1 MIRVFLFFVII
12 FVLFFYGI
20 RAVRDLTGREQWE
33 LAKLLT
39 YSAVCA
45 ILTLV
50 FLIALVVL
58 F

>member
-1 MIRVFLFFVII
+1 MIRVIIAFVVIFGLFF
-12 FVLFFYGI
+12 LGI
-20 RAVRDLTGREQWE
+20 RALRDMTGKERWE

-39 YSAVCA
+39 YSAFCA

>member
-1 MIRVFLFFVII
+1 MIRVFLAFVII

-20 RAVRDLTGREQWE
+20 QAVRDMSGKERWE

-39 YSAVCA
+39 YSAFCA

>member
-1 MIRVFLFFVII
+1 MIRVFLAFVII

-20 RAVRDLTGREQWE
+20 QAVRDMSGKERWE
-33 LAKLLT
+33 LARLLT
-39 YSAVCA
+39 YSAFCA